1 MCFCFI
7 QIPTKKYYQKYEVR
21 YKYFDFYKGF
31 AKKHFFK
38 TKMNNSFKIFIPR
51 TTKKL
56 FSNQGQSPGETLKF
70 SILNKI
76 MTLKVAVCAWKPG
89 SLLITRYLSN
99 TSASYT

>member
-56 FSNQGQSPGETLKF
+56 FSNQGQSPGETLKL
-70 SILNKI
+70 SILNKTKI
-76 MTLKVAVCAWKPG
+76 L
-89 SLLITRYLSN
+89 
-99 TSASYT
+99 